1 MEDRRNVNPVRKDVV
16 DKDLDDVPHN
26 AMSSDLSNKVN
37 TAKKPAPMPLQDR
50 SGVSSDSQAGSL
62 TYNSADLLSIAFD
75 TFKKASETL
84 EKQYAVLEKRVE
96 ALNLELEEKN
106 KYLDGILQ
114 NLPVGVVAID
124 LDAQILSMNKT
135 AQDILGDSNNILNS
149 LNSNKITDIISF
161 LPYNYFNDNKF
172 GPISEIEGELVK
184 RGNAK
189 SIIINAAPMK
199 DTKEKLHGWL
209 VILKDNTELKRLKE
223 SAERNKRLAAMGEMA
238 ASIAHQIRNPLGS
251 IELFASVLRDELSG
265 DAEKSN
271 LAAHIS
277 TAVSTLNNILSNM
290 LFFANQSMPVFAP
303 VSVNKILDET
313 LAFAEYLKK
322 GKNGIVIERLYQ
334 TKDVEFFG
342 DSELLKQAFLNI
354 VANAIQSMDENGRLA
369 IDIEIQGS
377 RVKGQGSEGVADC
390 LKISFSDT
398 GLGIPDEVI
407 DRIFDPFFTTKER
420 GTGLGLAI
428 VNNIIKAHEGV
439 IEVESK
445 KGVGTRIDIILPVPV
460 NNGGI

>member
-1 MEDRRNVNPVRKDVV
+1 MEDRGNVNSARKQV
-16 DKDLDDVPHN
+16 
-26 AMSSDLSNKVN
+26 S
-37 TAKKPAPMPLQDR
+37 MPLPPA
-50 SGVSSDSQAGSL
+50 SP
-62 TYNSADLLSIAFD
+62 NSADLLNIAFD

-84 EKQYAVLEKRVE
+84 EKQYAVLEKRAE

-114 NLPVGVVAID
+114 NLPVGVIVTDID
-124 LDAQILSMNKT
+124 AKIITMNKT
-135 AQDILGDSNNILNS
+135 AADIAG
-149 LNSNKITDIISF
+149 NSNANRNITDVIPF
-161 LPYNYFNDNKF
+161 LHADYF
-172 GPISEIEGELVK
+172 SEGMLPEMEGELTAN
-184 RGNAK
+184 GHAK
-189 SIIINAAPMK
+189 SIIVAAAPMK
-199 DTKEKLHGWL
+199 DTREKLHGWL

-271 LAAHIS
+271 LAVHIS

-303 VSVNKILDET
+303 VSINKILDET

-322 GKNGIVIERLYQ
+322 GKSGIVIERLYQ
-334 TKDVEFFG
+334 AKNSIEFFG

-354 VANAIQSMDENGRLA
+354 IANAIQSMDRNGELA
-369 IDIEIQGS
+369 IGTSVETHS
-377 RVKGQGSEGVADC
+377 NAHL
-390 LKISFSDT
+390 LKISFADT
-398 GLGIPDEVI
+398 GSGIPDEMI
-407 DRIFDPFFTTKER
+407 DRIFDPFFTTKQR

-428 VNNIIKAHEGV
+428 VNNIIKAHDGI
-439 IEVESK
+439 IEVESSPN
-445 KGVGTRIDIILPVPV
+445 KGTTFHIILPLMKR
-460 NNGGI
+460 G

>member
-1 MEDRRNVNPVRKDVV
+1 MEDRRN
-16 DKDLDDVPHN
+16 
-26 AMSSDLSNKVN
+26 VN
-37 TAKKPAPMPLQDR
+37 TAKKPAPMPLQLPDKNIR
-50 SGVSSDSQAGSL
+50 GQAASP
-62 TYNSADLLSIAFD
+62 NSADLLSLAFD

-96 ALNLELEEKN
+96 ALNLELLEKN

-124 LDAQILSMNKT
+124 LDVRILSMNKT
-135 AQDILGDSNNILNS
+135 AQDILGDSNNI
-149 LNSNKITDIISF
+149 KITDIISF
-161 LPYNYFNDNKF
+161 LPDNYFNDNKF
-172 GPISEIEGELVK
+172 GPISEIEGELAK
-184 RGNAK
+184 RGSAK
-189 SIIINAAPMK
+189 SIIVAAAPMK

-251 IELFASVLRDELSG
+251 IELFTSVLRDELSG

-334 TKDVEFFG
+334 AKDVEFFG

-354 VANAIQSMDENGRLA
+354 VANAIQSMDGNGRLA
-369 IDIEIQGS
+369 IDASVETHS
-377 RVKGQGSEGVADC
+377 SASLV
-390 LKISFSDT
+390 KISFSDT
-398 GLGIPDEVI
+398 GSGIPLEVI

-445 KGVGTRIDIILPVPV
+445 KAVGTRIDIILPVSK
-460 NNGGI
+460 GR

>member
-1 MEDRRNVNPVRKDVV
+1 MEDRGN
-16 DKDLDDVPHN
+16 
-26 AMSSDLSNKVN
+26 VN
-37 TAKKPAPMPLQDR
+37 TAKKTAPMPLQPA
-50 SGVSSDSQAGSL
+50 SP
-62 TYNSADLLSIAFD
+62 NSADLLSIAFD

-84 EKQYAVLEKRVE
+84 EKQYAVLEKRAE

-114 NLPVGVVAID
+114 NLPVGVIVTDID
-124 LDAQILSMNKT
+124 ARIITMNKT
-135 AQDILGDSNNILNS
+135 AEDIAGDSKANHN
-149 LNSNKITDIISF
+149 ITDVIPF
-161 LPYNYFNDNKF
+161 LYADYFSKSIL
-172 GPISEIEGELVK
+172 PEMEGELAAN
-184 RGNAK
+184 GHAK
-189 SIIINAAPMK
+189 SIIVAAAPMK

-277 TAVSTLNNILSNM
+277 TAVSTLNSILSNM

-303 VSVNKILDET
+303 VSINKILDET

-322 GKNGIVIERLYQ
+322 GKSGIVIERLYQ
-334 TKDVEFFG
+334 AKNSIEFFG

-354 VANAIQSMDENGRLA
+354 VANAIQSMDGNGRLA
-369 IDIEIQGS
+369 IDASVETHS
-377 RVKGQGSEGVADC
+377 SVSLV
-390 LKISFSDT
+390 KISFSDT
-398 GLGIPDEVI
+398 GSGIPMEVI
-407 DRIFDPFFTTKER
+407 DKIFDPFFTTKER

-428 VNNIIKAHEGV
+428 VNNIIKAHEGG

-445 KGVGTRIDIILPVPV
+445 KGVGTRIDIILPVSR
-460 NNGGI
+460 GR